1 LQGKD
6 NLFVA
11 MPSYKT
17 KQVDEQGKP
26 IYQDVCYP
34 VTKEFRE
41 KLYAEI
47 LATYEREK
55 EKQQEQSQSKAEE
68 KAKDDFVKAPDK
80 ELPFR

>member
-1 LQGKD
+1 M
-6 NLFVA
+6 A

-26 IYQDVCYP
+26 IYNDICYP
-34 VTKEFRE
+34 VKKEFRE

-47 LATYEREK
+47 LAAYEREK

-68 KAKDDFVKAPDK
+68 KAKDDFVKVPDK